1 MKSLIVIAAGLGY
14 EDLEKRNLLK
24 MAGLEFKPA
33 ESIFPAV
40 TCVAQATFR
49 TALEPFEHGM
59 TSNGYFSRD
68 LFKPSFWEQNSSLV

>member
-33 ESIFPAV
+33 ESVFPAEI
-40 TCVAQATFR
+40 CPKQ
-49 TALEPFEHGM
+49 
-59 TSNGYFSRD
+59 
-68 LFKPSFWEQNSSLV
+68 